1 MNRYSDM
8 SLWELQ
14 HHLKLIIEE
23 IHRRQLGDIERLG
36 LMIAKYAN
44 RTDTESGS
52 TDRRNEI

>member
-52 TDRRNEI
+52 TDRG